1 MATKK
6 RTSRRS
12 RPDRGVTR
20 ARHHYQVARER
31 LRSAHE
37 AVIDA
42 RQSPLDLLSKPTRKE
57 VLAQRRY
64 DAATKELDKRI
75 AILRKATYGTEP

>member
-1 MATKK
+1 
-6 RTSRRS
+6 
-12 RPDRGVTR
+12 
-20 ARHHYQVARER
+20 